1 MSKPIRAVFAIL
13 FISYTTGACLRSG
26 AAFHPISGFSHETN
40 TAIEKFLKETS
51 TVEGRK
57 VSVFDGDG
65 TVFGQVPHYM
75 ADECLYQHA
84 KAHPERKPEIIS
96 RMKPKSNVSLP
107 YVQDRVHYLSGMKL
121 DEIRALGKSC
131 YQKDYTGKMYPQM
144 KELTSLLKKNGF
156 EVWVITA
163 SPEGLYQGFISEA
176 LDIPITNV
184 VGVKSIVHGGVV
196 TDRIV
201 DPVPQDEGKKEAI
214 ETFVQAVPLFAG
226 GNSRGDKEMIESS
239 SGIRMIINPDEHVQ
253 EGEKE
258 SIADYAKR
266 QNWLVERIRD
276 VEEPGFPAVSSKDFG
291 VRRNKSHEGPK

>member
-1 MSKPIRAVFAIL
+1 MSKPIRAIFVVLIT
-13 FISYTTGACLRSG
+13 ISVGNACIRSG
-26 AAFHPISGFSHETN
+26 TTFRPISGFSDQTN
-40 TAIEKFLKETS
+40 TALEKFLKDTAVLES
-51 TVEGRK
+51 RK

-84 KAHPERKPEIIS
+84 KAHPDRRPEIIA

-121 DEIRALGKSC
+121 EEIRALGKSC
-131 YQKDYTGKMYPQM
+131 YQKDYNGKMYPQM
-144 KELTSLLKKNGF
+144 RELTSLLKKNGF

-163 SPEGLYQGFISEA
+163 SPEGLYQSFISEA

-184 VGVKSIVHGGVV
+184 VGVKSVVHGGIV
-196 TDRIV
+196 TDRIIE
-201 DPVPQDEGKKEAI
+201 PVPQDEGKKEAI
-214 ETFVQAVPLFAG
+214 ETFVQAEPLFAA

-239 SGIRMIINPDEHVQ
+239 RGIRMIINPDEHVQ

-258 SIADYAKR
+258 SISDYAKR
-266 QNWLVERIRD
+266 QNWLIESIRD

-291 VRRNKSHEGPK
+291 IRKNKSHEGRK

>member
-1 MSKPIRAVFAIL
+1 MSKPIRSVFAIL
-13 FISYTTGACLRSG
+13 ILVFTTGACHRSG
-26 AAFHPISGFSHETN
+26 SVFRPISGFSDETN
-40 TAIEKFLKETS
+40 AAIEKFLKETAAW
-51 TVEGRK
+51 EGRK

-84 KAHPERKPEIIS
+84 KAHPTRRPEIIN

-121 DEIRALGKSC
+121 EEIRALGKEC
-131 YQKDYTGKMYPQM
+131 YQRDYKGKMYPQM
-144 KELTSLLKKNGF
+144 RELTSLLKENGF
-156 EVWVITA
+156 EVWIITA
-163 SPEGLYQGFISEA
+163 SPESLYQSFISES
-176 LDIPITNV
+176 LGIPVTNV
-184 VGVKSIVHGGVV
+184 VGVKSIVHGGIV

-201 DPVPQDEGKKEAI
+201 EPVPQDEGKKEAI
-214 ETFVQAVPLFAG
+214 ETFVQAEPLFAG

-239 SGIRMIINPDEHVQ
+239 RGIRMIINPDEHVQ

-258 SIADYAKR
+258 SIAEYAKR
-266 QNWLVERIRD
+266 QNWLIERIRD

-291 VRRNKSHEGPK
+291 VRRNKAHEGRK